1 MSDAGILCLIV
12 FLTSYALFL
21 AFPNHKWIV
30 GMVASAVV
38 IGTSFFDWSYAIL
51 DPMDALRNINYN
63 VLLIFGFT
71 LILAD
76 LFMESLVPEVMA
88 GWIAKHSSNA
98 MVAMVALCAL
108 SGFLSIAVE
117 NVATVLVIAPVCFA
131 VAEKCK
137 VSPVPLLIGVS
148 VSSNLQG
155 AATLI
160 GDPPSILL
168 ATHSYATPQ
177 GVTIFDGMSFND
189 FFLYAG
195 KPGMFFAVQVAAIVG
210 LLVLAYLFRH
220 EREELPPF
228 TARKVTTWV
237 PTWALGGMVL
247 SLAIISGLEIGG
259 HLALGLT
266 CAFWSILATVWAF
279 VDKKLPVRAVIQR
292 YDWQTTIFL
301 VAVFVLV
308 AGMVNSGVVDA
319 LAAWGARTFGDSALV
334 TFIAI
339 VAISVAFSAF
349 VDNVPYVA
357 AMLPVVG
364 ILASRMPSVAGSPE
378 ALYFGLLIGASVG
391 GNITPIGASANIVTT
406 GTLNKMGH
414 HVSFWDFFK
423 IGFPFTIITVLTG
436 ALYVWFVFGP

>member
-1 MSDAGILCLIV
+1 MSDAGVLCLTV

-21 AFPNHKWIV
+21 TFPNQKWIV
-30 GMVASAVV
+30 GMIASAVV
-38 IGTSFFDWSYAIL
+38 IGTSFFEWNYAIL
-51 DPMDALRNINYN
+51 EPMDALRNINYN

-76 LFMESLVPEVMA
+76 LFMESRVPEVMA
-88 GWIAKHSSNA
+88 GWITQHSSNA
-98 MVAMVALCAL
+98 MVAMVLLCAL

-117 NVATVLVIAPVCFA
+117 NVATVLVIAPICFA
-131 VAEKCK
+131 VADKCK
-137 VSPVPLLIGVS
+137 ISPVPLLIGVS

-168 ATHSYATPQ
+168 ATHRYTTPE
-177 GVTIFDGMSFND
+177 GVSIFNGMTFND
-189 FFLYAG
+189 FFIYDG
-195 KPGMFFAVQVAAIVG
+195 KPGMFFAVQIAAVVG
-210 LLVLAYLFRH
+210 LVVLWYLFRK
-220 EREELPPF
+220 ERAALPEF
-228 TARKVTTWV
+228 EARKVITWV
-237 PTWALGGMVL
+237 PTLCLTGMVV
-247 SLAIISGLEIGG
+247 SLAVISALEIGG

-266 CAFWSILATVWAF
+266 CAFWSIVATVWAF
-279 VDKKLPVRAVIQR
+279 IDKKLPVRAVIQR

-308 AGMVNSGVVDA
+308 AGMVQSGVVNS
-319 LAAWGARTFGDSALV
+319 LADWGARNFGHSPLFA
-334 TFIAI
+334 FIA
-339 VAISVAFSAF
+339 VVVVSVAFSAF

-364 ILASRMPSVAGSPE
+364 ILTSQMPGLVDNPTAI
-378 ALYFGLLIGASVG
+378 YFGLLIGASVG
-391 GNITPIGASANIVTT
+391 GNITPIGAAANIVTV

-423 IGFPFTIITVLTG
+423 IGLPFTLASVLTG
-436 ALYVWFVFGP
+436 AVYVWLVFSP